1 MLIECRI
8 RGLKTNIPFL
18 LNGLTHPE
26 FEKGIVIMAFIDK
39 NPQLKR
45 VSKISWDF
53 ASNEQSNQ
61 RKVKEL
67 E

>member
-18 LNGLTHPE
+18 LNMLTHPE
-26 FEKGIVIMAFIDK
+26 FEKGIVTMVFIDI

-45 VSKISWDF
+45 VSKS
-53 ASNEQSNQ
+53 S
-61 RKVKEL
+61 
-67 E
+67 